1 MINLIIKNKNNM
13 INNFDL
19 EEWAETHYE
28 IMAAIE
34 RVEDETEGIVNE
46 MHTQYG
52 IGGKW
57 RLAFE
62 LTNEFIELYSDVVW
76 GEELDWFDTLEQF
89 LKDKKL

>member
-1 MINLIIKNKNNM
+1 MT
-13 INNFDL
+13 NNFDL
-19 EEWAETHYE
+19 EDWAETHYE
-28 IMAAIE
+28 VTAAIE
-34 RVEDETEGIVNE
+34 RVSEAETEGIVNE

-62 LTNEFIELYSDVVW
+62 LTNEFIELYADVVW

-89 LKDKKL
+89 LIDKKL